1 MDETRGV
8 VRLVDSRPE
17 TGAGSLVA
25 TIHREEV
32 EKALWSDEP
41 VDLQLDVER
50 VAEGGG
56 RETRRVTVGWE
67 PEDLEQ
73 LLASSNAEELP
84 LTFDEAE
91 LRRLLDEDVEAHGM
105 REKLAVLTV
114 VAGMAAAGA
123 GAAAGAIPRDE
134 GGAAAGAAPVAAAA
148 TQAPASEISTGL
160 GTTQAPQAGRAATA
174 SEISTGVVG
183 VTPVAPSEISTGVVQ
198 EPPAAPAEVTTG
210 IVSHPTATP
219 AASSPSGWSIDPTVA
234 ALAVGTI
241 LAVVAAG
248 FVARTHRHRPAT
260 P

>member
-17 TGAGSLVA
+17 TEARSLVA
-25 TIHREEV
+25 TIDREEV
-32 EKALWSDEP
+32 EKALWADDP

-50 VAEGGG
+50 VADGGG
-56 RETRRVTVGWE
+56 RETQRIIVGWE
-67 PEDLEQ
+67 SDDLKR
-73 LLASSNAEELP
+73 LLASSSAQELP

-91 LRRLLDEDVEAHGM
+91 LHRLLDEDVDAHGM
-105 REKLAVLTV
+105 RDKLAVLTV

-134 GGAAAGAAPVAAAA
+134 GGSGAGGAPVAAAA
-148 TQAPASEISTGL
+148 TQAPASEVSTGL
-160 GTTQAPQAGRAATA
+160 GTMQEPQTGRAATA

-198 EPPAAPAEVTTG
+198 EPPATPAEVTTG
-210 IVSHPTATP
+210 IVSGPTAAP
-219 AASSPSGWSIDPTVA
+219 ADSSPSGWSIDPTEA
-234 ALAVGTI
+234 ALAAGTI

-248 FVARTHRHRPAT
+248 FIARTHRHRPAT